1 MHGTAIRILIR
12 GMLDA
17 TEPTGTDKPARGEF
31 RLDHALAS
39 PSQRRLRD
47 LPKLMLGA
55 VALVWRAA
63 PRELL
68 ITSGLQL
75 VSSVGLGAQVLVSR
89 SLLEHVLAGKQDG
102 YSAAIPDIAILAV
115 IIGIVAISNAARSE
129 IQRTLGELVARYATS
144 RVIEISTAVDLLS
157 FEVPAF
163 HDRQQRAV
171 VNASFRPVQMTN
183 GLLGVLGGLL
193 STIGVGAALLAIQ
206 PLLLLVMLVSFVPFW
221 LATIAASKGI
231 YRYAFEQTERDR
243 RRLYLQVV
251 LTNKD
256 HAKEV
261 RAYDAGGFLSQRFAD
276 LYDQRISALR
286 QVVRRRTRQAVVGAA
301 LTALLIG
308 GALGLIILFIAD
320 GRLSLADAGAAAG
333 GILVLSTQLQGL
345 ALSAGSLYESSLFIT
360 DFTSFV
366 SLLPRVTSTRGELPV
381 PERFD
386 VLRAVQVGFTY
397 PSRSEPS
404 LRDVSLEL
412 PEGEVIALVGENGSG
427 KTTLAKILA
436 GLYPP
441 AAGSVHWDGTDIWQ
455 FDPGALR
462 ARVAVLFQDFM
473 HYQLS
478 AWENIGFGNGR
489 LVDDQAA
496 IVAAAKSA
504 GAHEF
509 LSELPEGYTTM
520 LGPEFYGGVDL
531 SGGQWQRVAL
541 ARAFLRDARLIILDE
556 PTASL
561 DPRSE
566 AELFARVRDLFAG
579 RTVVLISHRFAS
591 VRMADHI
598 YVLERGRIV
607 EHGSHPELMAAE
619 GTYAHLFTLQA
630 SAYGLSPSAT
640 SVRHTQR

>member
-1 MHGTAIRILIR
+1 M
-12 GMLDA
+12 
-17 TEPTGTDKPARGEF
+17 DKPARGEF
-31 RLDHALAS
+31 RLDEALA
-39 PSQRRLRD
+39 PPRRRRLRD
-47 LPKLMLGA
+47 LPGLTGGA
-55 VALVWRAA
+55 VGLVWRAA
-63 PRELL
+63 RRELL
-68 ITSGLQL
+68 ITSGLQF
-75 VSSVGLGAQVLVSR
+75 VSSIGLGAQLLVSR
-89 SLLEHVLAGKQDG
+89 SLLEHILAGHQRG
-102 YSAAIPDIAILAV
+102 YGAAVPDIAILAV

-129 IQRTLGELVARYATS
+129 IQRTLGELVARYATT
-144 RVIEISTAVDLLS
+144 RVIEISTAVDLLA

-171 VNASFRPVQMTN
+171 VNASFRPVQMTT

-193 STIGVGAALLAIQ
+193 STIGVGAALLTIQ
-206 PLLLLVMLVSFVPFW
+206 PLFLLIVLVSFVPIW
-221 LATIAASKGI
+221 LATVAASKGM

-261 RAYDAGGFLSQRFAD
+261 RAYDAGGFLSRRFAD

-286 QVVRRRTRQAVVGAA
+286 EVVRRRTFQAVGGAA

-308 GALGLIILFIAD
+308 GALGLIIAFVAD
-320 GRLSLADAGAAAG
+320 GRLSLAGAGAAAG
-333 GILVLSTQLQGL
+333 GILLLSSQLQGL

-360 DFTSFV
+360 DFTGFV
-366 SLLPRVTSTRGELPV
+366 SLLPRVTSARGEQPV
-381 PERFD
+381 PERFEAISARD
-386 VLRAVQVGFTY
+386 VSFTY
-397 PSRSEPS
+397 PSRSEPA

-412 PEGEVIALVGENGSG
+412 PEGQVIALVGENGSG

-441 AAGSVHWDGTDIWQ
+441 GSGSVLWDGRDIAQ
-455 FDPGALR
+455 LDPSALR
-462 ARVAVLFQDFM
+462 ARMAILFQDFVR
-473 HYQLS
+473 YQLS

-509 LSELPEGYTTM
+509 LSELPEGYDTM

-561 DPRSE
+561 DPRAE
-566 AELFARVRDLFAG
+566 VELFARVRELFAG

-598 YVLERGRIV
+598 HVLDRGRIV
-607 EHGSHPELMAAE
+607 EHGSHSALMAAQ

-630 SAYGLSPSAT
+630 SAYGLEGPAT
-640 SVRHTQR
+640 SLDQASR

>member
-1 MHGTAIRILIR
+1 M
-12 GMLDA
+12 
-17 TEPTGTDKPARGEF
+17 DKPARGEF
-31 RLDHALAS
+31 RLDEALAA
-39 PSQRRLRD
+39 PKQRRLRD
-47 LPKLMLGA
+47 LPKLITGA
-55 VALVWRAA
+55 FALVWRAA

-68 ITSGLQL
+68 ITAGLQL
-75 VSSVGLGAQVLVSR
+75 VSSAGLGAQLLVSR
-89 SLLEHVLAGKQDG
+89 SLLEHILAGKQDG
-102 YSAAIPDIAILAV
+102 YGAAVPDIAILAV
-115 IIGIVAISNAARSE
+115 IIGIVGISSAARSE
-129 IQRTLGELVARYATS
+129 IQRTLSELVGRYSTS
-144 RVIEISTAVDLLS
+144 RVIETSTAVDLLS

-171 VNASFRPVQMTN
+171 VNASFRPVQMTT

-193 STIGVGAALLAIQ
+193 STIGVGVALLAIQ
-206 PLLLLVMLVSFVPFW
+206 PLFLALVLVSFVPIW
-221 LATIAASKGI
+221 LATVAASKGM

-261 RAYDAGGFLSQRFAD
+261 RAYDAGGFLTERFSD
-276 LYDQRISALR
+276 LYEQRITALR

-301 LTALLIG
+301 MTALLVG
-308 GALGLIILFIAD
+308 GALGLIIAFVAD
-320 GRLSLADAGAAAG
+320 GRLSLAGAGAAAG
-333 GILVLSTQLQGL
+333 GILLLSAQLQGL
-345 ALSAGSLYESSLFIT
+345 ALSAGALYESSLFIT

-366 SLLPRVTSTRGELPV
+366 SLLPHVTSTRGSQPA
-381 PERFD
+381 PEHFE
-386 VLRAVQVGFTY
+386 VIRAAQVSFTY
-397 PSRSEPS
+397 PSRSEPA

-441 AAGSVHWDGTDIWQ
+441 EGGAVCWDATDIAQ
-455 FDPGALR
+455 FDPHALR
-462 ARVAVLFQDFM
+462 ARVAILFQDFVR
-473 HYQLS
+473 YQLS

-496 IVAAAKSA
+496 IILAAKSA

-509 LSELPEGYTTM
+509 LSELPEGYATT
-520 LGPEFYGGVDL
+520 LGPEFYGGIDL

-566 AELFARVRDLFAG
+566 AELFARVRELFAG

-598 YVLERGRIV
+598 YVLDHGRII

-619 GTYAHLFTLQA
+619 GSYAHLFKLQA
-630 SAYGLSPSAT
+630 SAYGLDGPAT
-640 SVRHTQR
+640 SLDHTKR

>member
-1 MHGTAIRILIR
+1 M
-12 GMLDA
+12 
-17 TEPTGTDKPARGEF
+17 DKPTRGEF
-31 RLDHALAS
+31 RLDEALA
-39 PSQRRLRD
+39 PSRRRRVRD
-47 LPKLMLGA
+47 LPSLTLGA
-55 VALVWRAA
+55 VGLVWRAA
-63 PRELL
+63 RHELL
-68 ITSGLQL
+68 ITAGLQL
-75 VSSVGLGAQVLVSR
+75 VSSVGLGAQLLVSR
-89 SLLEHVLAGKQDG
+89 SLLSHILAGHQRG
-102 YSAAIPDIAILAV
+102 YGAAVPDIAILAV
-115 IIGIVAISNAARSE
+115 IIAIIGISNAARSE
-129 IQRTLGELVARYATS
+129 VQRTLGELVARYATT

-171 VNASFRPVQMTN
+171 VNASFRPVQMTT

-193 STIGVGAALLAIQ
+193 STIGVGLALLTIQ
-206 PLLLLVMLVSFVPFW
+206 PLFLLIVLVSFVPIW
-221 LATIAASKGI
+221 LATVAASKGM

-256 HAKEV
+256 TAKEV
-261 RAYDAGGFLSQRFAD
+261 RAYDAGGFLSRRFAD
-276 LYDQRISALR
+276 LYEQRIAALR
-286 QVVRRRTRQAVVGAA
+286 DVVRRRTRQAVVGAA

-308 GALGLIILFIAD
+308 GALGLIIAFVAD
-320 GRLSLADAGAAAG
+320 GRLSLAGAGAAAA
-333 GILVLSTQLQGL
+333 GILLLSSQLQGL

-366 SLLPRVTSTRGELPV
+366 SLLPQVTSVRGDRPV
-381 PERFD
+381 PERFTTISARE
-386 VLRAVQVGFTY
+386 VSFTY
-397 PSRSEPS
+397 PSRSEPA

-412 PEGEVIALVGENGSG
+412 PEGRVIALVGENGSG
-427 KTTLAKILA
+427 KTTLAKVLA

-441 AAGSVHWDGTDIWQ
+441 GSGAVLWDGIDLAQ
-455 FDPGALR
+455 LDPAALR
-462 ARVAVLFQDFM
+462 ARMAILFQDFVR
-473 HYQLS
+473 YQLS
-478 AWENIGFGNGR
+478 ASENIGFGNGL
-489 LVDDQAA
+489 LVDDRPA

-509 LSELPEGYTTM
+509 LSELPEGYETM

-566 AELFARVRDLFAG
+566 VELFARVRELFAG

-598 YVLERGRIV
+598 YVLEQGRIV
-607 EHGSHPELMAAE
+607 EHGSHAELMAVE

-630 SAYGLSPSAT
+630 SAYGLGAPAPSLD
-640 SVRHTQR
+640 SSGR

>member
-1 MHGTAIRILIR
+1 
-12 GMLDA
+12 
-17 TEPTGTDKPARGEF
+17 
-31 RLDHALAS
+31 
-39 PSQRRLRD
+39 
-47 LPKLMLGA
+47 
-55 VALVWRAA
+55 
-63 PRELL
+63 
-68 ITSGLQL
+68 
-75 VSSVGLGAQVLVSR
+75 VL
-89 SLLEHVLAGKQDG
+89 
-102 YSAAIPDIAILAV
+102 
-115 IIGIVAISNAARSE
+115 IGIVAISNAARSE
-129 IQRTLGELVARYATS
+129 IQRTLGELVARYATT
-144 RVIEISTAVDLLS
+144 RVIEISTAVDLLA

-171 VNASFRPVQMTN
+171 VNASFRPVQMTT

-193 STIGVGAALLAIQ
+193 STIGVGAALLTIQ
-206 PLLLLVMLVSFVPFW
+206 PLFLLIVLVSFVPIW
-221 LATIAASKGI
+221 LATVAASKGM

-261 RAYDAGGFLSQRFAD
+261 RAYDAGGFLSRRFAD
-276 LYDQRISALR
+276 LYELRISALR
-286 QVVRRRTRQAVVGAA
+286 EVVRRRTLQAVAGAA

-308 GALGLIILFIAD
+308 GALGLIIAFVAD
-320 GRLSLADAGAAAG
+320 GRLSLAGAGAAAG
-333 GILVLSTQLQGL
+333 GILLLSTQLQGL

-360 DFTSFV
+360 DFTGFV
-366 SLLPRVTSTRGELPV
+366 SLLPRVTAVRGDRPV

-386 VLRAVQVGFTY
+386 VISAREVSFTY
-397 PSRSEPS
+397 PSRSEPA

-412 PEGEVIALVGENGSG
+412 PEGQVIALVGENGSG
-427 KTTLAKILA
+427 KTTLAKVLA

-441 AAGSVHWDGTDIWQ
+441 GSGSVLWDGTDIAQ
-455 FDPGALR
+455 LDPSALR
-462 ARVAVLFQDFM
+462 ARMAILFQDFVR
-473 HYQLS
+473 YQLS

-509 LSELPEGYTTM
+509 LSELPEGYDTM

-566 AELFARVRDLFAG
+566 VELFSRVRDLFAG

-607 EHGSHPELMAAE
+607 EHGSHQELMAAV
-619 GTYAHLFTLQA
+619 GTYAHLFMLQA
-630 SAYGLSPSAT
+630 SAYGLAGPEASLDQAP
-640 SVRHTQR
+640 R

>member
-1 MHGTAIRILIR
+1 MDR
-12 GMLDA
+12 
-17 TEPTGTDKPARGEF
+17 PARGDF
-31 RLDHALAS
+31 RLDEALA
-39 PSQRRLRD
+39 PPRRRLRD
-47 LPKLMLGA
+47 LPSLTLGA

-63 PRELL
+63 RRELL
-68 ITSGLQL
+68 ITSGLQF
-75 VSSVGLGAQVLVSR
+75 VSSAGLGAQLLVTR
-89 SLLEHVLAGKQDG
+89 SLLEHILAGHQRG
-102 YSAAIPDIAILAV
+102 YGAAIPDIALLAV
-115 IIGIVAISNAARSE
+115 IIGIIAIANAARSE
-129 IQRTLGELVARYATS
+129 IQRTLAELVSRYAIT
-144 RVIEISTAVDLLS
+144 RVVEISTAVDLLS

-171 VNASFRPVQMTN
+171 VNASFRPVQMVT

-206 PLLLLVMLVSFVPFW
+206 PLFLLIVLVSFVPIW
-221 LATIAASKGI
+221 VATVAASKGM

-261 RAYDAGGFLSQRFAD
+261 RAYDAGGFLSRRFAD
-276 LYDQRISALR
+276 LYAQRISALR
-286 QVVRRRTRQAVVGAA
+286 AVVRRRTLQAVAGAA

-308 GALGLIILFIAD
+308 GALALIIAFVAD
-320 GRLSLADAGAAAG
+320 GRLSLAGAGAAAG
-333 GILVLSTQLQGL
+333 GILLLSAQLQGL
-345 ALSAGSLYESSLFIT
+345 ALSSGSLYESSLFIT

-366 SLLPRVTSTRGELPV
+366 SLLPQVTSTRTDRPV

-386 VLRAVQVGFTY
+386 TIRAVGVSFTY
-397 PSRSEPS
+397 PSRSEPA
-404 LRDVSLEL
+404 LRDVSLDL
-412 PEGEVIALVGENGSG
+412 PEGQVIALVGENGSG

-441 AAGSVHWDGTDIWQ
+441 ASGSVMWDGGDMAD
-455 FDPGALR
+455 FDPSALR
-462 ARVAVLFQDFM
+462 ARMAILFQDFVR
-473 HYQLS
+473 YQLS

-489 LVDDQAA
+489 LVDDRAA
-496 IVAAAKSA
+496 IVAAARSA
-504 GAHEF
+504 GADEF
-509 LSELPEGYTTM
+509 LSGLPEGYDTM

-561 DPRSE
+561 DPRAE
-566 AELFARVRDLFAG
+566 AALFARVRDLFAG
-579 RTVVLISHRFAS
+579 RTVVLISHRFAT

-598 YVLERGRIV
+598 YVLEQGQIV
-607 EHGSHPELMAAE
+607 EHGSHAALMAAE
-619 GTYAHLFTLQA
+619 GTYARLFTLQA
-630 SAYGLSPSAT
+630 SAYRLDAPAPHLDRTG
-640 SVRHTQR
+640 R

>member
-1 MHGTAIRILIR
+1 M
-12 GMLDA
+12 
-17 TEPTGTDKPARGEF
+17 DKPARGEF
-31 RLDHALAS
+31 RLDEALA
-39 PSQRRLRD
+39 PPRRRRLRD
-47 LPKLMLGA
+47 LPSLTLGA

-63 PRELL
+63 RRELL

-75 VSSVGLGAQVLVSR
+75 VSSVGLGAQLLVSR
-89 SLLEHVLAGKQDG
+89 SLLSHILAGHQRG
-102 YSAAIPDIAILAV
+102 YGAAVPDIAILAV
-115 IIGIVAISNAARSE
+115 IIGVIGISNAARSE
-129 IQRTLGELVARYATS
+129 VQRTLGELVARYATT

-171 VNASFRPVQMTN
+171 VNASFRPVQMTT

-193 STIGVGAALLAIQ
+193 STIGVGAALLTIQ
-206 PLLLLVMLVSFVPFW
+206 PLFLLVVLVSFVPIW
-221 LATIAASKGI
+221 LATVAASKGM

-256 HAKEV
+256 TAKEV
-261 RAYDAGGFLSQRFAD
+261 RAYDAGGFLSRRFAD
-276 LYDQRISALR
+276 LYEQRISALR
-286 QVVRRRTRQAVVGAA
+286 DVVRRRTRQAVVGAA

-308 GALGLIILFIAD
+308 GALGLIIAFVAD
-320 GRLSLADAGAAAG
+320 GRLSLAGAGAAAA
-333 GILVLSTQLQGL
+333 GILLLSSQLQAL

-366 SLLPRVTSTRGELPV
+366 SLLPQVTSVRGERPV
-381 PERFD
+381 PERFGTISA
-386 VLRAVQVGFTY
+386 RAVSFTY
-397 PSRSEPS
+397 PSRDEPA
-404 LRDVSLEL
+404 LHDVSLEL
-412 PEGEVIALVGENGSG
+412 REGQVIALVGENGSG

-441 AAGSVHWDGTDIWQ
+441 GSGSVLWDGSDLAQ
-455 FDPGALR
+455 FDPSALR
-462 ARVAVLFQDFM
+462 ARMAILFQDFVR
-473 HYQLS
+473 YQLS
-478 AWENIGFGNGR
+478 ASENIGFGNGQ
-489 LVDDQAA
+489 LVDDRAA
-496 IVAAAKSA
+496 IIAAAKSA

-509 LSELPEGYTTM
+509 LSELPEGYDTM
-520 LGPEFYGGVDL
+520 LGPQFYGGVDL

-541 ARAFLRDARLIILDE
+541 ARAFLRDAPLIILDE

-566 AELFARVRDLFAG
+566 VELFARVRELFSG

-607 EHGSHPELMAAE
+607 EHGSHWELVAAD

-630 SAYGLSPSAT
+630 SAYGLDTPAGSPDGPG
-640 SVRHTQR
+640 R

>member
-1 MHGTAIRILIR
+1 M
-12 GMLDA
+12 
-17 TEPTGTDKPARGEF
+17 DKPARGEF
-31 RLDHALAS
+31 RLDEALA
-39 PSQRRLRD
+39 PPRRRRLRD
-47 LPKLMLGA
+47 LPGLMLGA

-68 ITSGLQL
+68 LTSGLQF
-75 VSSVGLGAQVLVSR
+75 VSSAALGAQLLVTR
-89 SLLEHVLAGKQDG
+89 SLLEHILAGQQSG
-102 YSAAIPDIAILAV
+102 YGAAAPDIVILAV
-115 IIGIVAISNAARSE
+115 IIGIIGISNAARNE
-129 IQRTLGELVARYATS
+129 VQRTLGELVARYATT

-157 FEVPAF
+157 FEIPAF

-171 VNASFRPVQMTN
+171 VNASFRPVQMTT

-193 STIGVGAALLAIQ
+193 SAVGVGVALLTIQ
-206 PLLLLVMLVSFVPFW
+206 PLFLLIVLVSFVPIW
-221 LATIAASKGI
+221 LATVAASKGI

-261 RAYDAGGFLSQRFAD
+261 RAYDAGGFLSRRFAD
-276 LYDQRISALR
+276 LYEQRISALR
-286 QVVRRRTRQAVVGAA
+286 DVVRRRTRQAVAGAA

-308 GALGLIILFIAD
+308 GALGLIIAFIAD
-320 GRLSLADAGAAAG
+320 GRISLAGAGAAAA
-333 GILVLSTQLQGL
+333 GILLLSSQLQGL
-345 ALSAGSLYESSLFIT
+345 ALSAGALYESSLFIT

-366 SLLPRVTSTRGELPV
+366 SLLPQVTSVRGDRPV

-386 VLRAVQVGFTY
+386 VISAREVSFTY
-397 PSRSEPS
+397 PSRSEPA
-404 LRDVSLEL
+404 LRDISLEL
-412 PEGEVIALVGENGSG
+412 SEGKVIALVGENGSG

-441 AAGSVHWDGTDIWQ
+441 ASGSVLWDGGDMAQ
-455 FDPGALR
+455 FEPGALR
-462 ARVAVLFQDFM
+462 ARMAILFQDFV

-478 AWENIGFGNGR
+478 AWENVGFGNGR
-489 LVDDQAA
+489 LVDDHAA

-509 LSELPEGYTTM
+509 LSELPEGYDTM

-541 ARAFLRDARLIILDE
+541 ARAFLRDAQLIILDE

-566 AELFARVRDLFAG
+566 VELFARVRELFAG

-591 VRMADHI
+591 VRLADHI
-598 YVLERGRIV
+598 YVLDRGRIV
-607 EHGSHPELMAAE
+607 EHGTHPELMAAA
-619 GTYAHLFTLQA
+619 GTYAQMFTLQA
-630 SAYGLSPSAT
+630 SAYGLEEPAKSPDQAP
-640 SVRHTQR
+640 R

>member
-1 MHGTAIRILIR
+1 M
-12 GMLDA
+12 
-17 TEPTGTDKPARGEF
+17 DKPARGEF
-31 RLDHALAS
+31 RLDEALA
-39 PSQRRLRD
+39 PPRRRRLRE
-47 LPKLMLGA
+47 LPGLILGA
-55 VALVWRAA
+55 LALVWRAA
-63 PRELL
+63 RHELL

-75 VSSVGLGAQVLVSR
+75 VSSVGLGAQLLVSR
-89 SLLEHVLAGKQDG
+89 SLLEHILAGQQQG
-102 YSAAIPDIAILAV
+102 YGAAVPDIAILAA
-115 IIGIVAISNAARSE
+115 IIGIVGVSTAARSE
-129 IQRTLGELVARYATS
+129 IQRTLGELVARYATT

-157 FEVPAF
+157 FEIPAF

-171 VNASFRPVQMTN
+171 VNASFRPVQMTT

-193 STIGVGAALLAIQ
+193 SAVGVGVALLTIQ
-206 PLLLLVMLVSFVPFW
+206 PLFLLIVLVSFVPIW
-221 LATIAASKGI
+221 LATVAASKGI

-261 RAYDAGGFLSQRFAD
+261 RAYDAGGFLSRRFAD
-276 LYDQRISALR
+276 LYEQRISALR
-286 QVVRRRTRQAVVGAA
+286 DVVRRRTRQAVAGAA

-308 GALGLIILFIAD
+308 GALGLIIAFIAD
-320 GRLSLADAGAAAG
+320 GRISLAGAGAAAA
-333 GILVLSTQLQGL
+333 GILLLSSQLQGL
-345 ALSAGSLYESSLFIT
+345 ALSAGALYESSLFIT

-366 SLLPRVTSTRGELPV
+366 SLLPQVTSVRGDRPV

-386 VLRAVQVGFTY
+386 VISAREVSFTY
-397 PSRSEPS
+397 PSRSEPA
-404 LRDVSLEL
+404 LRDISLEL
-412 PEGEVIALVGENGSG
+412 SEGKVIALVGENGSG

-441 AAGSVHWDGTDIWQ
+441 ASGSVLWDGGDMAQ
-455 FDPGALR
+455 FEPGALR
-462 ARVAVLFQDFM
+462 ARMAILFQDFV

-478 AWENIGFGNGR
+478 AWENVGFGNGR
-489 LVDDQAA
+489 LVDDHAA

-509 LSELPEGYTTM
+509 LSELPEGYDTM

-541 ARAFLRDARLIILDE
+541 ARAFLRDAQLIILDE

-566 AELFARVRDLFAG
+566 VELFARVRELFAG

-591 VRMADHI
+591 VRLADHI
-598 YVLERGRIV
+598 YVLDRGRIV
-607 EHGSHPELMAAE
+607 EHGTHPELMAAA
-619 GTYAHLFTLQA
+619 GTYAQMFTLQA
-630 SAYGLSPSAT
+630 SAYGLEEPAKSPDQAP
-640 SVRHTQR
+640 R

>member
-1 MHGTAIRILIR
+1 MHGTATRILIR

-17 TEPTGTDKPARGEF
+17 TESSGTDKPPRSEF

-39 PSQRRLRD
+39 PGQRRLRD
-47 LPKLMLGA
+47 LPRLMLGA
-55 VALVWRAA
+55 VALVYRAA
-63 PRELL
+63 RRELL
-68 ITSGLQL
+68 ITSGLQF
-75 VSSVGLGAQVLVSR
+75 VASAGLGAQVLVSR
-89 SLLEHVLAGKQDG
+89 SLIEHILAGKQDG
-102 YSAAIPDIAILAV
+102 YAAAAPDIAILAG
-115 IIGIVAISNAARSE
+115 IIGIVGISNAAGSE
-129 IQRTLGELVARYATS
+129 IQRTLGELVARYSTS
-144 RVIEISTAVDLLS
+144 RVVEISTAVDLLS

-171 VNASFRPVQMTN
+171 VNATFRPVQMTN

-193 STIGVGAALLAIQ
+193 ATIGVGLALFAIQ
-206 PLLLLVMLVSFVPFW
+206 PLFLVLMLVSFVPIW
-221 LATIAASKGI
+221 LATVAASRGM

-261 RAYDAGGFLSQRFAD
+261 RAYDAAGFLSQRFAD
-276 LYDQRISALR
+276 LYDERISALR
-286 QVVRRRTRQAVVGAA
+286 QVVRRRTLQAVVGAA
-301 LTALLIG
+301 LTAVLIA
-308 GALGLIILFIAD
+308 GALGLIILFVAD
-320 GRLSLADAGAAAG
+320 GRLSLAGAGAAAG
-333 GILVLSTQLQGL
+333 GILLLSSQLRGL

-366 SLLPRVTSTRGELPV
+366 SLLPRVTSARGGLPV

-386 VLRAVQVGFTY
+386 MIRALQVSFTY
-397 PSRSEPS
+397 PSRSEPA
-404 LRDVSLEL
+404 LRGVSLDL
-412 PEGEVIALVGENGSG
+412 PEGEVIALVGPNGSG

-441 AAGSVHWDGTDIWQ
+441 SAGSVLWDGTDSSQ
-455 FDPGALR
+455 FDPSALR
-462 ARVAVLFQDFM
+462 ARIAILFQDFM
-473 HYQLS
+473 RYQLS

-489 LVDDQAA
+489 LVDDHAA
-496 IVAAAKSA
+496 IVAAAESA

-509 LSELPEGYTTM
+509 LSELPDGYATM

-566 AELFARVRDLFAG
+566 FELFARVRELFAG

-598 YVLERGRIV
+598 YVLEGGHIV
-607 EHGSHPELMAAE
+607 EHGSHPDLMAAE

-630 SAYGLSPSAT
+630 SAYGLSPSAA
-640 SVRHTQR
+640 SLGQAQR

>member
-1 MHGTAIRILIR
+1 M
-12 GMLDA
+12 
-17 TEPTGTDKPARGEF
+17 DKPARGTF
-31 RLDHALAS
+31 RLDEALEA
-39 PSQRRLRD
+39 PRRRRLRD
-47 LPKLMLGA
+47 LPALTGGA

-63 PRELL
+63 RRELL

-75 VSSVGLGAQVLVSR
+75 VSSVGLGAQLLVSR
-89 SLLEHVLAGKQDG
+89 SLLGHILAGHQRG
-102 YSAAIPDIAILAV
+102 YGAAVPDIAFLAV
-115 IIGIVAISNAARSE
+115 IIGIVGVSNAARSE
-129 IQRTLGELVARYATS
+129 IQRTLGELVARYATT
-144 RVIEISTAVDLLS
+144 RVIEISTAVDLLA

-171 VNASFRPVQMTN
+171 VNATFRPVQMTT

-193 STIGVGAALLAIQ
+193 SAIGVGAALLTIQ
-206 PLLLLVMLVSFVPFW
+206 PLFLLIVLVSFVPIW
-221 LATIAASKGI
+221 LATVAASKGM

-256 HAKEV
+256 QAKEV
-261 RAYDAGGFLSQRFAD
+261 RAYDAGGFVSRRFVE

-286 QVVRRRTRQAVVGAA
+286 GVVRRRTRQAVAGAA

-308 GALGLIILFIAD
+308 GALGLIIAFVAD
-320 GRLSLADAGAAAG
+320 GRLSLAGAGAAAA
-333 GILVLSTQLQGL
+333 GILLLSTQLQGL

-366 SLLPRVTSTRGELPV
+366 SLLPQVTSERGDRPV

-386 VLRAVQVGFTY
+386 TISARCVSFTY
-397 PSRSEPS
+397 PSRSEPA
-404 LRDVSLEL
+404 LQDVSLDL
-412 PEGEVIALVGENGSG
+412 REGKVIALVGENGSG

-441 AAGSVHWDGTDIWQ
+441 AAGSVLWDGSDIAQ
-455 FDPGALR
+455 FDPSGLR
-462 ARVAVLFQDFM
+462 ARMAILFQDFVR
-473 HYQLS
+473 YQLS
-478 AWENIGFGNGR
+478 ASENIGFGNGQ

-509 LSELPEGYTTM
+509 LSELPEGYETM

-566 AELFARVRDLFAG
+566 AELFSRVRELFAG

-591 VRMADHI
+591 VRLADDI
-598 YVLERGRIV
+598 YVLDHGRIV
-607 EHGSHPELMAAE
+607 EHGSHPELMAAA
-619 GTYAHLFTLQA
+619 GMYAQLFTLQA
-630 SAYGLSPSAT
+630 SAYGLEEPAT
-640 SVRHTQR
+640 SPDRIRR

>member
-1 MHGTAIRILIR
+1 M
-12 GMLDA
+12 
-17 TEPTGTDKPARGEF
+17 DKPARGEF
-31 RLDHALAS
+31 RLDEALA
-39 PSQRRLRD
+39 PPRRRRLRD
-47 LPKLMLGA
+47 LPGLTGGA
-55 VALVWRAA
+55 VGLVWRAA
-63 PRELL
+63 RRELL
-68 ITSGLQL
+68 ITSGLQF
-75 VSSVGLGAQVLVSR
+75 VSSIGLGAQLLVSR
-89 SLLEHVLAGKQDG
+89 SLLEHILAGHQRG
-102 YSAAIPDIAILAV
+102 YGAAVPDIAILAV

-129 IQRTLGELVARYATS
+129 IQRTLGELVARYATT
-144 RVIEISTAVDLLS
+144 RVIEISTAVDLLA

-171 VNASFRPVQMTN
+171 VNASFRPVQMTT

-193 STIGVGAALLAIQ
+193 STIGVGAALLTIQ
-206 PLLLLVMLVSFVPFW
+206 PLFLLIVLVSFVPIW
-221 LATIAASKGI
+221 LATVAASKGM

-261 RAYDAGGFLSQRFAD
+261 RAYDAGGFLSRRFAD

-286 QVVRRRTRQAVVGAA
+286 EVVRRRTFQAVGGAA

-308 GALGLIILFIAD
+308 GALGLIIAFVAD
-320 GRLSLADAGAAAG
+320 GRLSLAGAGAAAG
-333 GILVLSTQLQGL
+333 GILLLSSQLQGL

-360 DFTSFV
+360 DFTGFV
-366 SLLPRVTSTRGELPV
+366 SLLPQVTSARGEQPV
-381 PERFD
+381 PERFESISARD
-386 VLRAVQVGFTY
+386 VSFTY
-397 PSRSEPS
+397 PSRSEPA

-412 PEGEVIALVGENGSG
+412 PEGQVIALVGENGSG

-441 AAGSVHWDGTDIWQ
+441 GSGSVLWDGRDIAQ
-455 FDPGALR
+455 LDPSALR
-462 ARVAVLFQDFM
+462 ARMAILFQDFVR
-473 HYQLS
+473 YQLS

-509 LSELPEGYTTM
+509 LSELPEGYDTM

-561 DPRSE
+561 DPRAE
-566 AELFARVRDLFAG
+566 VELFARVRELFAG

-598 YVLERGRIV
+598 HVLDRGRIV
-607 EHGSHPELMAAE
+607 EHGSHSALMAAQ

-630 SAYGLSPSAT
+630 SAYGLEGPAT
-640 SVRHTQR
+640 SLDQASR

>member
-1 MHGTAIRILIR
+1 
-12 GMLDA
+12 MLEASRQEPADA
-17 TEPTGTDKPARGEF
+17 PARGEF
-31 RLDHALAS
+31 RLDEALSA
-39 PSQRRLRD
+39 PQRRRLRQ
-47 LPKLMLGA
+47 LPGLIGGA

-75 VSSVGLGAQVLVSR
+75 VSSVGLGAQLLVSR
-89 SLLEHVLAGKQDG
+89 NLLEHILSGEQHG
-102 YSAAIPDIAILAV
+102 YAAAVPDIAILAV
-115 IIGIVAISNAARSE
+115 IIGIIGVCNAARNE
-129 IQRTLGELVARYATS
+129 VQRTLGELVARYATT

-157 FEVPAF
+157 FDMPAF

-171 VNASFRPVQMTN
+171 VNASVRPVQMTT
-183 GLLGVLGGLL
+183 GLLGVVGGLL
-193 STIGVGAALLAIQ
+193 SAIGVGIALLAIQ
-206 PLLLLVMLVSFVPFW
+206 PLLLLVVVVAFVPIW
-221 LATIAASKGI
+221 LATVAASKGM

-256 HAKEV
+256 TAKEV
-261 RAYDAGGFLSQRFAD
+261 RAYDAGGFLSRRFAD
-276 LYDQRISALR
+276 LYELRISALR
-286 QVVRRRTRQAVVGAA
+286 DVVRRRIRQSVAGAA

-308 GALGLIILFIAD
+308 GALGLIIVFISD
-320 GRLSLADAGAAAG
+320 GRLSLAGAGAAAG
-333 GILVLSTQLQGL
+333 GILLLSSQLQGL

-366 SLLPRVTSTRGELPV
+366 DLLPQVTSARGDRPV
-381 PERFD
+381 PEHFGTIRARD
-386 VLRAVQVGFTY
+386 VNFTY
-397 PSRSEPS
+397 PSRSEAA
-404 LRDVSLEL
+404 LHDVSVEL
-412 PEGEVIALVGENGSG
+412 PEGHVIALVGENGSG

-436 GLYPP
+436 GLYSP
-441 AAGSVHWDGTDIWQ
+441 ASGSVLWDGVDIAQ
-455 FDPGALR
+455 FDQAQLR
-462 ARVAVLFQDFM
+462 AQIAILFQDFV

-478 AWENIGFGNGR
+478 AGENIGFGNGR
-489 LVDDQAA
+489 LVDDEEA

-509 LSELPEGYTTM
+509 LSELPEGYQTM

-566 AELFARVRDLFAG
+566 VELFSRVRELFAG

-607 EHGSHPELMAAE
+607 EHGSHLELMAA
-619 GTYAHLFTLQA
+619 GDTYANLFTLQV
-630 SAYGLSPSAT
+630 SAYGVDARSTPRNDGLG
-640 SVRHTQR
+640 

>member
-1 MHGTAIRILIR
+1 
-12 GMLDA
+12 MLDA
-17 TEPTGTDKPARGEF
+17 TEPTAQDKPARGEF
-31 RLDHALAS
+31 RLDHALE
-39 PSQRRLRD
+39 PTRQRRLRD

-55 VALVWRAA
+55 LEVVWLAA
-63 PRELL
+63 RRELL

-75 VSSVGLGAQVLVSR
+75 ISSAGLGAQVLVSR
-89 SLLEHVLAGKQDG
+89 SLLEHILAGKQDG
-102 YSAAIPDIAILAV
+102 YAAAAPDIAILAG
-115 IIGIVAISNAARSE
+115 IIGVVGISNAARSE

-144 RVIEISTAVDLLS
+144 RVIEVSTAVDLLS

-171 VNASFRPVQMTN
+171 VNASFRPVQMTT

-193 STIGVGAALLAIQ
+193 STIGVGVALLAIQ
-206 PLLLLVMLVSFVPFW
+206 PLFLLLMLISFVPIW
-221 LATIAASKGI
+221 LATVAASKGI

-243 RRLYLQVV
+243 RRLYLQVI

-261 RAYDAGGFLSQRFAD
+261 RAYDAAGFLSQRFAD

-286 QVVRRRTRQAVVGAA
+286 EVVRRRTRQAVVGAA
-301 LTALLIG
+301 LTAVLIG
-308 GALGLIILFIAD
+308 GALGLIILFVAD
-320 GRLSLADAGAAAG
+320 GRLSLAGAGAAAG
-333 GILVLSTQLQGL
+333 GILLLSSQLQGL

-360 DFTSFV
+360 DFTGFV
-366 SLLPRVTSTRGELPV
+366 SLLPGVTSARGEQPV
-381 PERFD
+381 PERFE
-386 VLRAVQVGFTY
+386 VIRAAHVSFTY
-397 PSRSEPS
+397 PSRSEPA

-441 AAGSVHWDGTDIWQ
+441 AEGSVSWDGTGISQ

-462 ARVAVLFQDFM
+462 ARIAILFQDFM
-473 HYQLS
+473 RYQLS
-478 AWENIGFGNGR
+478 AWENIGFGNGQ
-489 LVDDQAA
+489 LVDDHAA

-509 LSELPEGYTTM
+509 LSDLPDGYATL

-566 AELFARVRDLFAG
+566 FELFGRVRDLFAG

-598 YVLERGRIV
+598 YVLESGRIL

-619 GTYAHLFTLQA
+619 GTYAQLFTLQA
-630 SAYGLSPSAT
+630 SAYGLTPAAT
-640 SVRHTQR
+640 SLGRSQR

>member
-1 MHGTAIRILIR
+1 M
-12 GMLDA
+12 
-17 TEPTGTDKPARGEF
+17 DKPARGTF
-31 RLDHALAS
+31 RLDEALEA
-39 PSQRRLRD
+39 PRRRRLRD
-47 LPKLMLGA
+47 LPGLTGGA

-63 PRELL
+63 RRELL
-68 ITSGLQL
+68 ITSGLQF
-75 VSSVGLGAQVLVSR
+75 VASAGLGGQLLVTR
-89 SLLEHVLAGKQDG
+89 SLLEHILAGHQRG
-102 YSAAIPDIAILAV
+102 YGAAAPDIAILAV

-129 IQRTLGELVARYATS
+129 IQRTLGELVARYATT
-144 RVIEISTAVDLLS
+144 RVIEISTAVDLLA

-171 VNASFRPVQMTN
+171 VNATFRPVQMTT

-193 STIGVGAALLAIQ
+193 SAVGVGAALLTIQ
-206 PLLLLVMLVSFVPFW
+206 PLFLLIVVVSFVPIW
-221 LATIAASKGI
+221 LATVAASKGM

-256 HAKEV
+256 QAKEV
-261 RAYDAGGFLSQRFAD
+261 RAYDAAGFLSRRFAD

-286 QVVRRRTRQAVVGAA
+286 DVVRRRTLQAVAGAA

-308 GALGLIILFIAD
+308 GALGLIIAFVAD
-320 GRLSLADAGAAAG
+320 GRLSLAGAGAAAG
-333 GILVLSTQLQGL
+333 GILLLSSQLQGL

-366 SLLPRVTSTRGELPV
+366 SLLPRVTSARGDQPV

-386 VLRAVQVGFTY
+386 AISARDVCFTY
-397 PSRSEPS
+397 PSRSEPA
-404 LRDVSLEL
+404 LQDVSLEL
-412 PEGEVIALVGENGSG
+412 PEGQVIALVGENGSG

-441 AAGSVHWDGTDIWQ
+441 GSGSVLWDGSDIAQ
-455 FDPGALR
+455 FDPSQLR
-462 ARVAVLFQDFM
+462 ARMAILFQDFVR
-473 HYQLS
+473 YQLS
-478 AWENIGFGNGR
+478 ASENIGFGNGQ
-489 LVDDQAA
+489 LVDDQEA
-496 IVAAAKSA
+496 IIAAAKSA
-504 GAHEF
+504 GAHQF
-509 LSELPEGYTTM
+509 LSELPEGYDTM
-520 LGPEFYGGVDL
+520 LGPQFYGGVDL

-566 AELFARVRDLFAG
+566 VELFARVRELFAG

-591 VRMADHI
+591 VRLADHI
-598 YVLERGRIV
+598 YVLEKGRIA
-607 EHGSHPELMAAE
+607 EHGSHAELMAADA
-619 GTYAHLFTLQA
+619 TYAHLFTLQA
-630 SAYGLSPSAT
+630 SAYGLDTPAT
-640 SVRHTQR
+640 SLDRTGR

>member
-1 MHGTAIRILIR
+1 M
-12 GMLDA
+12 
-17 TEPTGTDKPARGEF
+17 DKPARGEF
-31 RLDHALAS
+31 RLDEALA
-39 PSQRRLRD
+39 PPRRRRLRD
-47 LPKLMLGA
+47 LPGLTGGA
-55 VALVWRAA
+55 VGLVWRAA
-63 PRELL
+63 RRELL
-68 ITSGLQL
+68 ITSGLQF
-75 VSSVGLGAQVLVSR
+75 VSSIGLGAQLLVSR
-89 SLLEHVLAGKQDG
+89 SLLEHILAGHQRG
-102 YSAAIPDIAILAV
+102 YGAAAPDIVLLAV

-129 IQRTLGELVARYATS
+129 IQRTLGELVARYATT
-144 RVIEISTAVDLLS
+144 RVIEISTAVDLLA

-171 VNASFRPVQMTN
+171 VNASFRPVQMTT

-193 STIGVGAALLAIQ
+193 STIGVGAALLTIQ
-206 PLLLLVMLVSFVPFW
+206 PLFLLIVLVSFVPIW
-221 LATIAASKGI
+221 LATVAASKGM

-261 RAYDAGGFLSQRFAD
+261 RAYDAGGFLSRRFAD

-286 QVVRRRTRQAVVGAA
+286 EVVRRRTFQAVGGAA

-308 GALGLIILFIAD
+308 GALGLIIAFVAD
-320 GRLSLADAGAAAG
+320 GRLSLAGAGAAAG
-333 GILVLSTQLQGL
+333 GILLLSSQLQGL

-360 DFTSFV
+360 DFTGFV
-366 SLLPRVTSTRGELPV
+366 SLLPQVTSARGEQPV
-381 PERFD
+381 PERFESISARD
-386 VLRAVQVGFTY
+386 VSFTY
-397 PSRSEPS
+397 PSRSEPA

-412 PEGEVIALVGENGSG
+412 PEGQVIALVGENGSG

-441 AAGSVHWDGTDIWQ
+441 GSGSVLWDGRDIAQ
-455 FDPGALR
+455 LDPSALR
-462 ARVAVLFQDFM
+462 ARMAILFQDFVR
-473 HYQLS
+473 YQLS

-509 LSELPEGYTTM
+509 LSELPEGYDTM

-561 DPRSE
+561 DPRAE
-566 AELFARVRDLFAG
+566 VELFARVRELFAG

-598 YVLERGRIV
+598 HVLDRGRIV
-607 EHGSHPELMAAE
+607 EHGSHSALMAAQ

-630 SAYGLSPSAT
+630 SAYGLEGPAT
-640 SVRHTQR
+640 SLDQASR

>member
-1 MHGTAIRILIR
+1 MRYDR
-12 GMLDA
+12 
-17 TEPTGTDKPARGEF
+17 EPVDKPTRSEF
-31 RLDHALAS
+31 RLDEALAA
-39 PSQRRLRD
+39 PRRRRLRD
-47 LPKLMLGA
+47 LPALASGA

-63 PRELL
+63 RRELL

-75 VSSVGLGAQVLVSR
+75 VSSVGLGAQLLVSR
-89 SLLEHVLAGKQDG
+89 SLLSHILAGHDRG
-102 YSAAIPDIAILAV
+102 YAAAVPDIAILAV
-115 IIGIVAISNAARSE
+115 IIGIIAISNAARSE
-129 IQRTLGELVARYATS
+129 VTRTLGELVGRYATTQ
-144 RVIEISTAVDLLS
+144 VIEISTAVDLLA
-157 FEVPAF
+157 FEVPEF

-171 VNASFRPVQMTN
+171 VNASFRPVQMTT

-193 STIGVGAALLAIQ
+193 SAIGVGAALLTIQ
-206 PLLLLVMLVSFVPFW
+206 PLFLLIVLVSFVPIW
-221 LATIAASKGI
+221 LATVAASKGM

-256 HAKEV
+256 YAKEV
-261 RAYDAGGFLSQRFAD
+261 RAYDAGGFLSRRFAD
-276 LYDQRISALR
+276 LYEQRISALR
-286 QVVRRRTRQAVVGAA
+286 EVVRRRTRQAVAGAA

-308 GALGLIILFIAD
+308 GTLGLIIAFVAD
-320 GRLSLADAGAAAG
+320 GRLSLAGAGAAAG
-333 GILVLSTQLQGL
+333 GILLLSAQLQGL

-360 DFTSFV
+360 DFTGFV
-366 SLLPRVTSTRGELPV
+366 SLLPHVSSSRGERTV
-381 PERFD
+381 PERFETISARD
-386 VLRAVQVGFTY
+386 VSFTY
-397 PSRSEPS
+397 PSRSEPA
-404 LRDVSLEL
+404 LRNVSLEV
-412 PEGEVIALVGENGSG
+412 PEGRVIALVGENGSG

-441 AAGSVHWDGTDIWQ
+441 GSGAVLWDGADLAQ
-455 FDPGALR
+455 FDPTALR
-462 ARVAVLFQDFM
+462 ARLAILFQDFV

-478 AWENIGFGNGR
+478 AAENIGFGNGQ
-489 LVDDQAA
+489 LVDDRAA
-496 IVAAAKSA
+496 IIAAARSA

-509 LSELPEGYTTM
+509 LSELPQGYDTM

-566 AELFARVRDLFAG
+566 AALFARVRELFAG

-591 VRMADHI
+591 VRLADHI
-598 YVLERGRIV
+598 YVLEQGRII
-607 EHGSHPELMAAE
+607 ENGAHAELMAAQ

-630 SAYGLSPSAT
+630 SAYGLDTTAT
-640 SVRHTQR
+640 AVDRTA

>member
-1 MHGTAIRILIR
+1 M
-12 GMLDA
+12 
-17 TEPTGTDKPARGEF
+17 DKPARGTF
-31 RLDHALAS
+31 RLDEALEA
-39 PSQRRLRD
+39 PRRRRLRD
-47 LPKLMLGA
+47 LPGLTGGA

-63 PRELL
+63 RRELL
-68 ITSGLQL
+68 VTSGLQF
-75 VSSVGLGAQVLVSR
+75 VASAGLGGQLLVTR
-89 SLLEHVLAGKQDG
+89 SLLEHILAGHQRG
-102 YSAAIPDIAILAV
+102 YGAAVPDIAILAV

-129 IQRTLGELVARYATS
+129 IQRTLGELVARYATT
-144 RVIEISTAVDLLS
+144 RVIEISTAVDLLA

-171 VNASFRPVQMTN
+171 VNATFRPVQMTT

-193 STIGVGAALLAIQ
+193 SAVGVGAALLTIQ
-206 PLLLLVMLVSFVPFW
+206 PLFLLIVVVSFVPIW
-221 LATIAASKGI
+221 LATVAASKGM

-256 HAKEV
+256 QAKEV
-261 RAYDAGGFLSQRFAD
+261 RAYDAAGFLSRRFAD

-286 QVVRRRTRQAVVGAA
+286 DVVRRRTLQAVAGAA

-308 GALGLIILFIAD
+308 GALGLIIAFVAD
-320 GRLSLADAGAAAG
+320 GRLSLAGAGAAAG
-333 GILVLSTQLQGL
+333 GILLLSTQLQGL
-345 ALSAGSLYESSLFIT
+345 ALSAGSLYVSSLFIT
-360 DFTSFV
+360 DFTSFLA
-366 SLLPRVTSTRGELPV
+366 LLPHVTSVRGDQPV

-386 VLRAVQVGFTY
+386 AISARGVSFTY
-397 PSRSEPS
+397 PSRSEPA
-404 LRDVSLEL
+404 LRDVTLEL
-412 PEGEVIALVGENGSG
+412 PEGQVIALVGENGSG

-441 AAGSVHWDGTDIWQ
+441 GSGAVLWDGSDIAQ
-455 FDPGALR
+455 FDPSQLR
-462 ARVAVLFQDFM
+462 ARTAILFQDFVR
-473 HYQLS
+473 YQLS
-478 AWENIGFGNGR
+478 ASENIGFGNR
-489 LVDDQAA
+489 QLVDDRAA
-496 IVAAAKSA
+496 IIAAAKSA
-504 GAHEF
+504 GAHQF
-509 LSELPEGYTTM
+509 LSELPEGYDTM

-566 AELFARVRDLFAG
+566 VELFARVRELFEG

-591 VRMADHI
+591 VRLADHI
-598 YVLERGRIV
+598 YVLDRGRIV
-607 EHGSHPELMAAE
+607 EHGSHPELMAAA

-630 SAYGLSPSAT
+630 SAYGLEEPAGSPDQ
-640 SVRHTQR
+640 VGR

>member
-1 MHGTAIRILIR
+1 MLEAKQAEPEDAPPGR
-12 GMLDA
+12 G
-17 TEPTGTDKPARGEF
+17 F
-31 RLDHALAS
+31 RLDEALA
-39 PSQRRLRD
+39 PPRRRRLRE
-47 LPKLMLGA
+47 LPALMLGA

-75 VSSVGLGAQVLVSR
+75 VSSVGLGAQLLVSR
-89 SLLEHVLAGKQDG
+89 NLLEHILAGQQQG
-102 YSAAIPDIAILAV
+102 YAAAVPDIAILAV
-115 IIGIVAISNAARSE
+115 IIGIIGVSNAARSE
-129 IQRTLGELVARYATS
+129 VQRTLGELVARYATTQ
-144 RVIEISTAVDLLS
+144 VIEISTAVDLLS
-157 FEVPAF
+157 FDVPAF

-171 VNASFRPVQMTN
+171 VNASFRPVQMTT

-193 STIGVGAALLAIQ
+193 SAIGVGVALLAIQ
-206 PLLLLVMLVSFVPFW
+206 ALFLVVVLVSFVPIW
-221 LATIAASKGI
+221 LATVAASKGM

-251 LTNKD
+251 LTNKET
-256 HAKEV
+256 AKEV
-261 RAYDAGGFLSQRFAD
+261 RAYDAGGFLSRLFAD
-276 LYDQRISALR
+276 LYEQRISALR
-286 QVVRRRTRQAVVGAA
+286 DVVRRRTRQAVVGAA

-308 GALGLIILFIAD
+308 GALGLIIAFIAD

-333 GILVLSTQLQGL
+333 GILLLSSQLQGL

-360 DFTSFV
+360 DFTNFV
-366 SLLPRVTSTRGELPV
+366 ALLPQVTSVRGDQPV
-381 PERFD
+381 PERFGVISARD
-386 VLRAVQVGFTY
+386 VRFTY
-397 PSRSEPS
+397 PSRSDPS
-404 LRDVSLEL
+404 LHDVSLDL
-412 PEGEVIALVGENGSG
+412 AEGQVVALVGENGSG

-441 AAGSVHWDGTDIWQ
+441 ASGSVRWDGADIGR
-455 FDPGALR
+455 FDPSALR
-462 ARVAVLFQDFM
+462 ARMAILFQDFV

-478 AWENIGFGNGR
+478 ARENIGFGNGR
-489 LVDDQAA
+489 LVDDEAA
-496 IVAAAKSA
+496 IIAAAKSA

-509 LSELPEGYTTM
+509 LSELPEGYDTM
-520 LGPEFYGGVDL
+520 LGPQFYGGVDL

-561 DPRSE
+561 DPRAE
-566 AELFARVRDLFAG
+566 VELFSRVRELFAG

-607 EHGSHPELMAAE
+607 EHGSHLELMAA
-619 GTYAHLFTLQA
+619 GNSYARLFTLQA
-630 SAYGLSPSAT
+630 SAYGHDEPAASLGEPPL
-640 SVRHTQR
+640 

>member
-1 MHGTAIRILIR
+1 M
-12 GMLDA
+12 
-17 TEPTGTDKPARGEF
+17 DKPARGEF
-31 RLDHALAS
+31 RLDEALA
-39 PSQRRLRD
+39 PPRRRRLRD
-47 LPKLMLGA
+47 LPGLTGGA
-55 VALVWRAA
+55 VGLVWRAA
-63 PRELL
+63 RRELL
-68 ITSGLQL
+68 ITSGLQF
-75 VSSVGLGAQVLVSR
+75 VSSIGLGAQLLVSR
-89 SLLEHVLAGKQDG
+89 SLLEHILAGHQRG
-102 YSAAIPDIAILAV
+102 YGAAVPDIAILAV

-129 IQRTLGELVARYATS
+129 IQRTLGELVARYATT
-144 RVIEISTAVDLLS
+144 RVIEISTAVDLLA

-171 VNASFRPVQMTN
+171 VNASFRPVQMTT

-193 STIGVGAALLAIQ
+193 STIGVGAALLTIQ
-206 PLLLLVMLVSFVPFW
+206 PLFLLIVVVSFVPIW
-221 LATIAASKGI
+221 LATVAASKGM

-261 RAYDAGGFLSQRFAD
+261 RAYDAGGFLSRRFAD

-286 QVVRRRTRQAVVGAA
+286 EVVRRRTFQAVGGAA

-308 GALGLIILFIAD
+308 GALGLIIAFVAD
-320 GRLSLADAGAAAG
+320 GRLSLAGAGAAAG
-333 GILVLSTQLQGL
+333 GILLLSSQLQGL

-360 DFTSFV
+360 DFTGFV
-366 SLLPRVTSTRGELPV
+366 SLLPRVTSARGEQPV
-381 PERFD
+381 PERFESISARD
-386 VLRAVQVGFTY
+386 VSFTY
-397 PSRSEPS
+397 PSRSEPA

-412 PEGEVIALVGENGSG
+412 PEGQVIALVGENGSG

-441 AAGSVHWDGTDIWQ
+441 GSGSVLWDGRDIAQ
-455 FDPGALR
+455 LDPSALR
-462 ARVAVLFQDFM
+462 ARMAILFQDFVR
-473 HYQLS
+473 YQLS

-509 LSELPEGYTTM
+509 LSELPEGYDTM

-566 AELFARVRDLFAG
+566 VELFARVRELFAG

-598 YVLERGRIV
+598 HVLDRGRIV
-607 EHGSHPELMAAE
+607 EHGSHSALMAAQ

-630 SAYGLSPSAT
+630 SAYGLEGPAT
-640 SVRHTQR
+640 SLDQASR